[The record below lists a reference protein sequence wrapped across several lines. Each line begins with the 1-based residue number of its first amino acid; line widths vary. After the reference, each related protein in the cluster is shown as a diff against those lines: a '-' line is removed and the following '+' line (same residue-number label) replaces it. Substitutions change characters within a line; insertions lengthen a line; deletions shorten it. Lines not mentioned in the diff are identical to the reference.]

1 MEDKGFSLVFG
12 ECLEDLSECLCESL
26 SVDSLFGWCV
36 VGKEGGVLCGMSRSD
51 IQGGEEVAI
60 VSLSGFVET
69 VVGSDSVQE
78 ARKTGFGFIRR
89 GCAKEFD
96 EDVLCEFFGDGRLIN
111 KSLDEAL

>member
-12 ECLEDLSECLCESL
+12 ECFEDLSECLCESL

-36 VGKEGGVLCGMSRSD
+36 VGEEGGVLCDMGRGD

-60 VSLSGFVET
+60 VCLSGFVEA
-69 VVGSDSVQE
+69 VVGCDPVQK
-78 ARKTGFGFIRR
+78 ARKSGFGFIGR

-96 EDVLCEFFGDGRLIN
+96 EDVLCEFFDDGRLID
-111 KSLDEAL
+111 KSFDKAL